1 MRPLVFIGSNSCKGV
16 VIEKATEEVRAVQL
30 GCPDS
35 FHIYEGYMVETT
47 MPERM

>member
-1 MRPLVFIGSNSCKGV
+1 MRPLVFMGSNSCKGVV

-35 FHIYEGYMVETT
+35 FHIYERYME
-47 MPERM
+47 